1 MFKPCFIDGNT
12 LDDTWFQLLERTF
25 SIGREYT
32 KTSGSRQGM
41 IMKKLDFVS
50 CFIHYPHT
58 RPLAPIM
65 PQGQAPPTTD
75 EKIENY
81 FTNYLMNPKLLKNE
95 HYKYATWI
103 NGSDP
108 EYLEKYDHYSTG
120 RYSCNVNQLG
130 YIINH
135 FQKAGYGNEHCYVHI
150 GNSNTNLEYE
160 GHYMKCPRCN
170 KYYPYDVSLT
180 KCEICHVDL
189 EVDESLRPTTPCLRG
204 LDFGI
209 IDKYLMI
216 HAYFRSNDAFA
227 WPENM
232 GGLTLL
238 NEYVAEQ
245 LPGIEP
251 GPMAYT
257 SKSFH
262 CPMDMYEIL
271 KQRINKK

>member
-1 MFKPCFIDGNT
+1 MFKPAFIEGTT

-41 IMKKLDFVS
+41 KMRKLDFVS
-50 CFIHYPHT
+50 CFIHDPHT

-65 PQGQAPPTTD
+65 PQGQAPITTD
-75 EKIENY
+75 ENIEKY
-81 FTNYLMNPKLLKNE
+81 FTNYLMDSNLDKNE
-95 HYKYATWI
+95 HYKYSVWI
-103 NGSDP
+103 NGSNISSVKNYRDNA
-108 EYLEKYDHYSTG
+108 
-120 RYSCNVNQLG
+120 YSCYTDQLSF
-130 YIINH
+130 IIRH
-135 FQKAGYGNEHCYVHI
+135 FKEAGYGNEHCYLHI
-150 GNSNTNLEYE
+150 GNPTTN
-160 GHYMKCPRCN
+160 RI
-170 KYYPYDVSLT
+170 YDVYYMYCNNC
-180 KCEICHVDL
+180 KEYFPNHVKLQDRCPACGGNL
-189 EVDESLRPTTPCLRG
+189 IVDELTRPTTPCLRG

-238 NEYVAEQ
+238 NEFVAEQ

-251 GPMAYT
+251 GPMAYS

-262 CPMDMYEIL
+262 CPEDMYSIL
-271 KQRINKK
+271 KLRLNK